1 MSGVLLREHPD
12 AHDCGAH
19 PERSSV
25 TLLGPFALRRAGVD
39 APLGPPKQQ
48 ALLAVLLLQPGRT
61 LGLQQLVEALWGQRP
76 PAHTKNLLQKY
87 LSGLRPAL
95 TAHGMTVEWTG
106 SGYRLDPGAACVDL
120 YAYDRLAAA
129 GRTALAAGQ
138 PAEAARLLDR
148 ARARK
153 GGPLAEGLDAPL
165 LERERIFTRS
175 RILIDFELRAE
186 LELELGRH
194 REAIPYL
201 ECLVHSHE
209 LHERFVW
216 LLMLA
221 LHRAG
226 RDGEALTAYRDHQRR
241 AAQELGAEPGPA
253 LTRLH
258 LAVLRQDPALG
269 SLSALST
276 PAARP
281 ATSTPGARPATETR
295 SSVVSR

>member
-1 MSGVLLREHPD
+1 MSGVLLRERQGG
-12 AHDCGAH
+12 HDCREH

-25 TLLGPFALRRAGVD
+25 TLLGPFTVHRGGVK
-39 APLGPPKQQ
+39 AALGPPKQQ

-61 LGLQQLVEALWGQRP
+61 LGLRQLTDALWGERP

-95 TAHGMTVEWTG
+95 ADHGMTVEWTG
-106 SGYRLDPGAACVDL
+106 TGYRLDPGGACVDL
-120 YAYDRLAAA
+120 YAYDRLTAAA
-129 GRTALAAGQ
+129 RTALAAGE
-138 PAEAARLLDR
+138 PAEAARLLDQ
-148 ARARK
+148 ARALK
-153 GGPLAEGLDAPL
+153 TGPLAEGLDAPL
-165 LERERIFTRS
+165 LDRERTFTRA
-175 RILIDFELRAE
+175 RLLVDFELRAE
-186 LELELGRH
+186 IELDLGRH

-226 RDGEALTAYRDHQRR
+226 RDGEALAAYRTHQRR
-241 AAQELGAEPGPA
+241 VAAELGAEPGRA
-253 LTRLH
+253 LRDLE

-269 SLSALST
+269 SVSALA
-276 PAARP
+276 PASRP
-281 ATSTPGARPATETR
+281 R
-295 SSVVSR
+295 SVA